1 MMTRRLARLMP
12 LVAVAAA
19 GCFATT
25 NDVRLLQAHIEQLQR
40 SEETAHSD
48 ADKARLA
55 ELQRDSSVAMAISRL
70 AAMNGSTRDTLH
82 TLADSVRHFMDQ
94 FSRFRASAALADS
107 QSNQLSYQILE
118 MMGLNQKKIADL
130 QNGFD
135 AQKERAGVAAPG
147 DTSGRGNANLARQ
160 MYQTGMTQ
168 MQQSRFEA
176 AQGVFQDFITQ
187 FPNDPLMPSVL
198 LQLAETHARQGN
210 DAIADSVYK
219 SIVVRFPKS
228 PEAPNALWKRAEA
241 LRKAGQPK
249 AAEALYRQIVAD
261 YPKSDVVRQAKDRLP
276 KPPPL

>member
-1 MMTRRLARLMP
+1 MARRMARRMARLMP
-12 LVAVAAA
+12 LMAVAAA

-48 ADKARLA
+48 ADKARIA
-55 ELQRDSSVAMAISRL
+55 ELQRDSSLAMAIRAL
-70 AAMNGSTRDTLH
+70 ATLDGSARDSLRSLT
-82 TLADSVRHFMDQ
+82 DSIRHFMDQ

-135 AQKERAGVAAPG
+135 AQRERAGVAAPG
-147 DTSGRGNANLARQ
+147 DTSGKGNANLARQ

-187 FPNDPLMPSVL
+187 YPNDPLMPKVL
-198 LQLAETHARQGN
+198 SQLAET
-210 DAIADSVYK
+210 
-219 SIVVRFPKS
+219 
-228 PEAPNALWKRAEA
+228 
-241 LRKAGQPK
+241 
-249 AAEALYRQIVAD
+249 
-261 YPKSDVVRQAKDRLP
+261 
-276 KPPPL
+276 